1 MMKQA
6 GSITNDPQIAIPA
19 STNEMEKVMKDMMEQ
34 MKGPLESIAMN
45 MQQNV
50 NIADKQLRVSKNNM
64 GNLLKGFS

>member
-1 MMKQA
+1 
-6 GSITNDPQIAIPA
+6 
-19 STNEMEKVMKDMMEQ
+19 